1 MRDAKKM
8 IDLKNHIPQEEN
20 SFSSIKSVTNET
32 SSEIHEQHVKFERIF
47 QDRLDVDQA
56 ARSGKKSPPIAAKDA
71 PSEHRTLVGEAELVI
86 GGAVATDDSI
96 AKHTVMSTVLEEDSS
111 EHRSLVG
118 EAELVIGG
126 AVATD
131 DSVAKHAVMSTALE
145 RASSE
150 RRSLAG
156 GVELIL
162 GGDAPTD
169 DSIAKYAAIQGIDP
183 EIMSLL
189 MSTSEDKAGVHTSTL
204 LDLTG
209 KVASAEGNIKTGI
222 GINASTLSAL
232 TQNQIIRPTNKT
244 NTDQIQ
250 ALKQQLS
257 MSVGSSKVRLDAI
270 YLGRDIEGLIS
281 GTEATTQAHQGVT
294 QAATSRTDSL
304 LSLGYLNSAET
315 RVDLTN
321 KSLAETVT
329 GEDDSVLIRRQEQF
343 LETSRR
349 LTQALG
355 ERLTT
360 QITKGAWSVEMELH
374 PKSLGRIEIQL
385 EMRNGE
391 LAAHFNPSQNVTRD
405 LLQESFDRLKSILA
419 EHGIDSAYIG
429 LGSGKKQNFDGKPT
443 DDEWAPKESE
453 EDNIDELPISTI
465 ATSGKVSS
473 DGLDV
478 QV

>member
-1 MRDAKKM
+1 
-8 IDLKNHIPQEEN
+8 
-20 SFSSIKSVTNET
+20 
-32 SSEIHEQHVKFERIF
+32 
-47 QDRLDVDQA
+47 
-56 ARSGKKSPPIAAKDA
+56 
-71 PSEHRTLVGEAELVI
+71 
-86 GGAVATDDSI
+86 
-96 AKHTVMSTVLEEDSS
+96 MSTV
-111 EHRSLVG
+111 
-118 EAELVIGG
+118 
-126 AVATD
+126 
-131 DSVAKHAVMSTALE
+131 LE

-250 ALKQQLS
+250 VLKQQLS

>member
-71 PSEHRTLVGEAELVI
+71 PLAHRSLVGEAELVI

-118 EAELVIGG
+118 EA
-126 AVATD
+126 VATD
-131 DSVAKHAVMSTALE
+131 DSVAKHAVMSTVLE

>member
-71 PSEHRTLVGEAELVI
+71 PLA
-86 GGAVATDDSI
+86 
-96 AKHTVMSTVLEEDSS
+96 
-111 EHRSLVG
+111 HRSLVG

-126 AVATD
+126 AVATADSIAKHAVMSAVLKEDSSEHRSLVGEAVATD
-131 DSVAKHAVMSTALE
+131 DSVAKHAVMSTVLE

>member
-71 PSEHRTLVGEAELVI
+71 PLA
-86 GGAVATDDSI
+86 
-96 AKHTVMSTVLEEDSS
+96 
-111 EHRSLVG
+111 HRSLVG

-126 AVATD
+126 AVATADSIAKHAVMSAVLKEDSSEHRSLVGEAVATD
-131 DSVAKHAVMSTALE
+131 DSVAKHAVMSTVLE

-453 EDNIDELPISTI
+453 EDNINELPISTI

>member
-1 MRDAKKM
+1 M

-71 PSEHRTLVGEAELVI
+71 PLA
-86 GGAVATDDSI
+86 
-96 AKHTVMSTVLEEDSS
+96 
-111 EHRSLVG
+111 HRSLVG

-126 AVATD
+126 AVATADSIAKHAVMSAVLKEDSSEHRSLVGEAVATD
-131 DSVAKHAVMSTALE
+131 DSVAKHAVMSTVLE

-250 ALKQQLS
+250 VLKQQLS

-391 LAAHFNPSQNVTRD
+391 LAAQFNPSQNVTRD
-405 LLQESFDRLKSILA
+405 LLQESFDKLKAILA

-429 LGSGKKQNFDGKPT
+429 LGNGEKQSFDGKPT
-443 DDEWAPKESE
+443 GDELDPE
-453 EDNIDELPISTI
+453 ERKDDNIEEMQVSTI

>member
-32 SSEIHEQHVKFERIF
+32 SSEIHEQRLKFERIF

-71 PSEHRTLVGEAELVI
+71 PLA
-86 GGAVATDDSI
+86 
-96 AKHTVMSTVLEEDSS
+96 
-111 EHRSLVG
+111 HRSLVG

-131 DSVAKHAVMSTALE
+131 DSVAKHAVMSTVLEEDSSEHRTLVGEAELVIGGAVATDDSVAKHAVMSTVLE

-281 GTEATTQAHQGVT
+281 GTEATT

>member
-8 IDLKNHIPQEEN
+8 IDLKNHISQEEN

-71 PSEHRTLVGEAELVI
+71 PLA
-86 GGAVATDDSI
+86 
-96 AKHTVMSTVLEEDSS
+96 
-111 EHRSLVG
+111 HRSLVG

-126 AVATD
+126 AVATADSIAKHAVMSAVLKEDSSEHRSLVGEAVATD
-131 DSVAKHAVMSTALE
+131 DSVAKHAVMSTVLE

>member
-20 SFSSIKSVTNET
+20 SFSPIKSVTNET
-32 SSEIHEQHVKFERIF
+32 SSEIHEQRLKFERIF

-96 AKHTVMSTVLEEDSS
+96 AKHAVMSTVLEEDSS
-111 EHRSLVG
+111 EHRTLVG

-131 DSVAKHAVMSTALE
+131 DSIAKHALMSTVLE

-343 LETSRR
+343 LETS
-349 LTQALG
+349 QALG